1 VNSVIRAAGE
11 AGTRAGAAKL
21 ADCTVAVLM
30 GGRSSEREISL
41 SSGRGV
47 LSALGTSEGVRTA
60 FGVRIEPDGRWSLSD
75 GPPQDPIAALGEVSR
90 RADVCFL
97 ALHGGEGENG
107 SIQGLL
113 GASGLAYTG
122 SGVGAS
128 AVCMDKQ
135 ATRTL
140 AADAGVR
147 VAPGHL
153 IAHGR
158 LDRAALGAL
167 TRLSASGW
175 VVKPRHGGS
184 SVDTHVLAQPEEL
197 PAAVESAFT
206 GGDDALCEARVRGV
220 EVSCGVLG
228 NRGEDCRALPPIEI
242 RPRAGRFFDYEEKYS
257 QAGAE
262 ELCPAVSL
270 DDAECERVQAAALRM
285 HALCGCDG
293 YSRADFI
300 VTPEGEP
307 VLLELNTLP
316 GLTPRSLLPQEARQV
331 GLSYEALCLWILAAG
346 LRTERVL

>member
-1 VNSVIRAAGE
+1 
-11 AGTRAGAAKL
+11 
-21 ADCTVAVLM
+21 M
-30 GGRSSEREISL
+30 GGRSSEREVSL
-41 SSGRGV
+41 SSGQGV
-47 LSALGTSEGVRTA
+47 LSALGASEGVRAA
-60 FGVRIEPDGRWSLSD
+60 FGVCIEPDGRWSLY
-75 GPPQDPIAALGEVSR
+75 GEPLQDAIAALGELSR

-113 GASGLAYTG
+113 GAAGLAFTG
-122 SGVGAS
+122 SGVVAS

-147 VAPGHL
+147 VAPGRL
-153 IAHGR
+153 IPHAR
-158 LDRAALGAL
+158 FDRADLAALAAL
-167 TRLSASGW
+167 SDSGW

-184 SVDTHVLAQPEEL
+184 SVDTHMLARAEEL
-197 PAAVESAFT
+197 PAAVQAAFT

-228 NRGEDCRALPPIEI
+228 NRGEDRRALPPIEI

-257 QAGAE
+257 EAGAE

-270 DDAECERVQAAALRM
+270 DAAECERVQAAAVRM

-300 VTPEGEP
+300 VTPDGEP

-316 GLTPRSLLPQEARQV
+316 GLTPRSLLPQEARQE
-331 GLSYEALCLWILAAG
+331 GLSYTALCLWILEAG
-346 LRTERVL
+346 LRAGRER